1 MVDFQYNVMHIF
13 LSYKKPDFVKLLNP
27 IDFYI
32 NTLLI
37 INRIFYIK
45 LFKRINSNPF
55 INIEISTKNSPIPVL
70 LFS

>member
-32 NTLLI
+32 NTLLV
-37 INRIFYIK
+37 INK
-45 LFKRINSNPF
+45 Q
-55 INIEISTKNSPIPVL
+55 
-70 LFS
+70 